1 MIIKKIEW
9 KNSNIIVLNI
19 KIINILGILIKYWLN
34 ELYF

>member
-34 ELYF
+34 